1 MIRYCFIL
9 IATFCCS
16 TTVCS
21 QDNVLPDSLRQLL
34 QQAKED
40 SAGVELYLSAGAAV
54 ENSDLTTSLNYYSKA
69 LQISKRTGSKR
80 IIAKSM
86 IYYSSAMY
94 VSGKNDSGYYYNEQ
108 ALHMAEQIPDTLYMG
123 ICMTNMAAALQQLGN
138 TDEALGY
145 LLRGQKLLERSK
157 NLKLK
162 NYEAQL
168 YSLLQSVY
176 TDRWEYDK
184 SISFGEKVLKLADEL
199 DNKSSKVIALLNLGV
214 SYREKGQLS
223 TAKNYIVQAKKLVV
237 ELGDTRL
244 LAAALLAEASVLEKQ
259 GAYLQILPLAQKSLQ
274 LCRESGA
281 ADMELVAQRA
291 IATCC
296 LQLKDY
302 TKATQFAK
310 EALELSR
317 KQQVKKEEAITWRLL
332 SRIEYAKGNVTEGA
346 AYERTADELTIRY
359 TNELVSF
366 RSAHLEK
373 KYETEKKNLQIQQL
387 NQDRKLKA
395 LWNYVLAGSVITLLL
410 ISVLSYRTYRQ
421 KQKLQQQQIA
431 ELEKEKQLLAAE
443 AVLKGQEEERTRL
456 AKDLHD
462 GLGGMLSGIK
472 HSFNTMKGNLILT
485 PENAQAFERSM
496 NMLDSSIKELRMVA
510 HNLMP
515 ESLLKF
521 GLDTAL
527 KDFCESIT
535 GGGALKIA
543 YHGFGVE
550 GLRLESNTEI
560 TLYRVVQELV
570 NNSIKHAQATEAIV
584 QIEKQ
589 GSLLTITAEDNG
601 KGFDVSILETAKGMG
616 WANIR
621 NRVEYLK
628 GKLNIHSEPGRGTG
642 VTIELTVT

>member
-9 IATFCCS
+9 IATLCCS
-16 TTVCS
+16 TTVCA
-21 QDNVLPDSLRQLL
+21 QGNVLSDSLQQLL
-34 QQAKED
+34 LQAKED

-54 ENSDLTTSLNYYSKA
+54 EYSDLGAALNYYSKA

-94 VSGKNDSGYYYNEQ
+94 VAGKNDSGYYYNEQ
-108 ALHMAEQIPDTLYMG
+108 ALHLAEQIPDTLYMG

-138 TDEALGY
+138 NDEALEY

-157 NLKLK
+157 DLKLK
-162 NYEAQL
+162 NYEAQI
-168 YSLLQSVY
+168 YSLLQAVY

-184 SISFGEKVLKLADEL
+184 SIVFGEKVLKLADEL
-199 DNKSSKVIALLNLGV
+199 ENKSSKGIALLNLGIC
-214 SYREKGQLS
+214 YREKGQLS
-223 TAKNYIVQAKKLVV
+223 TAKNYTEQAKKLAV

-259 GAYLQILPLAQKSLQ
+259 GSYIQMLPLVEKSLQ
-274 LCRESGA
+274 LCRESGI
-281 ADMELVAQRA
+281 ADMELVALTGLG
-291 IATCC
+291 TCW

-302 TKATQFAK
+302 IKATQFAK
-310 EALELSR
+310 EALEMSR
-317 KQQVKKEEAITWRLL
+317 KQQVKKEEANTLRLL
-332 SRIEYAKGNVTEGA
+332 SRIEYAKGNVNEGA

-410 ISVLSYRTYRQ
+410 ISLLSYRTYRQ

-431 ELEKEKQLLAAE
+431 ELETEKQLLAAE

-472 HSFNTMKGNLILT
+472 HSFTTMKGNLILT

-496 NMLDSSIKELRMVA
+496 LMLDSSIKELRLVA

-521 GLDTAL
+521 GLDAAL
-527 KDFCESIT
+527 KDFCGDIT
-535 GGGALKIA
+535 SSGVLSVN
-543 YHGFGVE
+543 YHSFDMDLVQI
-550 GLRLESNTEI
+550 NQNIQVTV
-560 TLYRVVQELV
+560 YRIVQELI
-570 NNSIKHAQATEAIV
+570 NNSIKHAQAKEAIV
-584 QIEKQ
+584 QLEIHEQ
-589 GSLLTITAEDNG
+589 ELTVTVEDDG
-601 KGFDVSILETAKGMG
+601 KGFDVALLDVSKGIG
-616 WANIR
+616 WTNIK
-621 NRVEYLK
+621 NRTEYMKARLNIQSEK
-628 GKLNIHSEPGRGTG
+628 GKGTS
-642 VTIELTVT
+642 VHISIPL